1 MTLSNRFVFIVVG
14 ILLLTFISGCVTI
27 ASRAL
32 LPREGIR
39 KGIHAAHI
47 ERGVVTMTRDEV
59 PLVSWVYRPVTMD
72 PTPTILVRLP
82 FAKTLR
88 NETAA
93 DVVGRFWAKRGYTV
107 VIQGTR
113 GRFRSG
119 GEFYPLRN
127 EQADGLDT
135 LNWLARQSW
144 FDGRLGMWGGS
155 TFGYTQWVIS
165 DQTDPGPTALHIQI
179 ASTSFYDMFYPGG
192 AFSLESALNWAVR
205 SHGGRDRIPS
215 NAKLT
220 PGFEGF
226 PLIEAD
232 DRIGED
238 IPFFNDWVAHQRRDE
253 YWIGIDDTD
262 RPERLRAPV
271 LLQAGWFDPF
281 LPAQIED
288 FLRIRKGADP
298 GVAASSRLVIG
309 PWAHAR
315 SVTLADGYK
324 PLLYRK
330 ASLGP
335 SIDWFDRHLRGDTSI
350 PETAPVR
357 IFVMGDNTWR
367 DEQEWPL
374 ARVRYVPYY
383 LSSRGHA
390 NSAEGDGL
398 LTIHAPATEEPRDV
412 YVYDPLSPIPTAGG
426 AMIGPRAG
434 VELQNDIETRADVL
448 VYTTAALPEAIE
460 VTGPITL
467 VLHVGTT
474 APSTD
479 FTAKLVDV
487 HPDGKAFN
495 VCDGILRRDYDAGTS
510 EVTIHLWPTS
520 HVFGA
525 AHRIRLEVSS
535 SNFPHYDRS
544 PNTGGDIATETRP
557 AKAVQTVHHDAA
569 HPSRLVLPIIP
580 R

>member
-1 MTLSNRFVFIVVG
+1 MTLSNRFVFAVVVV
-14 ILLLTFISGCVTI
+14 LLLALTSGCATI

-39 KGIHAAHI
+39 KGVHDFHI

-59 PLVSWVYRPVTMD
+59 PLVSWVYRPATMD

-82 FAKTLR
+82 FTKTLR

-93 DVVGRFWAKRGYTV
+93 DIVGRFWAKRGYNV

-113 GRFRSG
+113 GRFLSG

-127 EQADGLDT
+127 ERHDGLDT
-135 LNWLARQSW
+135 LHWLARQPW

-155 TFGYTQWVIS
+155 AFGYTQWVIS
-165 DQTDPGPTALHIQI
+165 DQTNPGPTALHIQI
-179 ASTSFYDMFYPGG
+179 ASTTFYDMFYPGG

-205 SHGGRDRIPS
+205 SHGRRDRFPS
-215 NAKLT
+215 YVKLA

-232 DRIGED
+232 DRVVED
-238 IPFFNDWVAHQRRDE
+238 ISFFNDWVTHDRRDE
-253 YWIGIDDTD
+253 YWIGIDNTD

-288 FLRIRKGADP
+288 FLRIRESAAP
-298 GVAASSRLVIG
+298 AVAGSSRLVIG

-315 SVTLADGYK
+315 SVTLVDGYK
-324 PLLYRK
+324 PLHYRK
-330 ASLGP
+330 ASIGP
-335 SIDWFDRHLRGDTSI
+335 SIEWFDRHLHGDTST

-357 IFVMGDNTWR
+357 IFVMGDNAWR

-374 ARVRYVPYY
+374 ARTRYVPYY
-383 LSSRGHA
+383 LSSLGHA
-390 NSAEGDGL
+390 NSAEGYGL
-398 LTIHAPATEEPRDV
+398 LTTRAPVTEEPPDV
-412 YVYDPLSPIPTAGG
+412 YVYDPLSPVPTAGG

-434 VELQNDIETRADVL
+434 VARQNEIEARTDVL
-448 VYTTAALPEAIE
+448 VYTSANLPEAIE
-460 VTGPITL
+460 VTGPVRL
-467 VLHVGTT
+467 VLHVNTT
-474 APSTD
+474 VPNTD

-487 HPDGKAFN
+487 HPDGRAFN
-495 VCDGILRRDYDAGTS
+495 VCEGILRRDYNGTTTEIS
-510 EVTIHLWPTS
+510 IDLWPTS

-535 SNFPHYDRS
+535 SNFPRYDRN

-557 AKAVQTVHHDAA
+557 VKAAQTVYHGAA
-569 HPSRLVLPIIP
+569 HSSRLILPIIP